1 MSQTNITYS
10 HSTNRELSRW
20 QIREEDDNYGNEN
33 LSRSILELINHITD
47 RLIRA
52 DALAEI
58 IQTAENPPEHAT
70 RITAMLLQD
79 LIRETQV
86 ANEKLWEELR
96 KLYQQASDEK
106 PTRH

>member
-1 MSQTNITYS
+1 MSQTNTHLIYPQ
-10 HSTNRELSRW
+10 STDRDLSRW

-58 IQTAENPPEHAT
+58 IQTAESPPEHAT
-70 RITAMLLQD
+70 RITAILLQD
-79 LIRETQV
+79 LIRETQM
-86 ANEKLWEELR
+86 ANEQL
-96 KLYQQASDEK
+96 
-106 PTRH
+106 

>member
-1 MSQTNITYS
+1 MSQTTITYS
-10 HSTNRELSRW
+10 QSLERDLSRW

-79 LIRETQV
+79 LIQEAQQ
-86 ANEKLWEELR
+86 ANEKLWDKVRDLTR
-96 KLYQQASDEK
+96 QLGDNA
-106 PTRH
+106 TRH